1 MSKIE
6 FTADFFG
13 RCYVVT
19 LPKLAKSMKPKQI
32 ASTFYTPKT
41 KGYYAFIKGMEKEI
55 VNQTTFTG
63 DRNESSY

>member
-13 RCYVVT
+13 RCYVT
-19 LPKLAKSMKPKQI
+19 ALPHLAKGMKPKEV

-41 KGYYAFIKGMEKEI
+41 KGYYAFIKGMEKELALKGE
-55 VNQTTFTG
+55 QK
-63 DRNESSY
+63 

>member
-13 RCYVVT
+13 RCYVAT
-19 LPKLAKSMKPKQI
+19 FPHLSTSLKPKDV

-41 KGYYAFIKGMEKEI
+41 KGYYAFIKGMEKELASPTLYKGG
-55 VNQTTFTG
+55 QP
-63 DRNESSY
+63 

>member
-13 RCYVVT
+13 RCYVAT
-19 LPKLAKSMKPKQI
+19 LPNLAKALKPKQV

-41 KGYYAFIKGMEKEI
+41 RGYYAFIKGMEKEL

-63 DRNESSY
+63 GQK

>member
-13 RCYVVT
+13 RCYVTT
-19 LPKLAKSMKPKQI
+19 LPNLAKAMKPKQV

-41 KGYYAFIKGMEKEI
+41 KGYYAFIKGMEKELALK
-55 VNQTTFTG
+55 G
-63 DRNESSY
+63 DKHE